1 MPQSSRKAS
10 ATKSAQPTYLTLLEV
25 AVRLRLGE
33 IRRPREG
40 QPILTS
46 DDERRVRAARHFLKQ
61 QRIPTI
67 KLGGQ
72 LLVPA
77 EALSSFEREQV
88 DVSGRHSGT
97 ACRSDDASVPAGQ
110 RSRKTIKIRLL
121 GDLGDHSQPSREVAD
136 HSGNHSRS
144 LASTG
149 SDSYLDST

>member
-1 MPQSSRKAS
+1 MSQSSRKAS
-10 ATKSAQPTYLTLLEV
+10 ATKSAHAYLTLLEV

-61 QRIPTI
+61 QGIPTI

-88 DVSGRHSGT
+88 GVSGRGSGT
-97 ACRSDDASVPAGQ
+97 VCRTADASVPAGH
-110 RSRKTIKIRLL
+110 RSCKSIKIRLL
-121 GDLGDHSQPSREVAD
+121 GDMGDHSQPSREVAD
-136 HSGNHSRS
+136 HSGNHSQPF
-144 LASTG
+144 AGTG
-149 SDSYLDST
+149 SDSCLDST